1 MMRNRR
7 PSVSLLQRT
16 ISILLYSGH
25 CSKIQLLEKLGSNFD
40 HKVVEWRDNLI
51 GKEMVLPRQFQFF
64 YCRKWNPKR
73 YQLIYRC
80 LIRAIMC
87 LSNLLRV
94 IAYPLPIPRL
104 LLCIVYQVFPANHFS
119 QLMVRLS
126 QMHESRG
133 ARKVHSKSNTNQD
146 NFFFKGKRSCPRWDS
161 NPRHSCIATKCIITE
176 IQEMNCCETVVDTP
190 HEKEVACGPEW
201 TGFKIVGD
209 NIDKTVRPRHVRLD
223 RQTQSLHYF
232 NSYAVKDRVNR
243 SDTVPDPPSSPN
255 LLSLLP
261 DKEDVSE
268 MKHLF
273 EIHVSRIIV
282 ENISFMKLFG
292 DAELFH
298 KEMGTK

>member
-1 MMRNRR
+1 
-7 PSVSLLQRT
+7 
-16 ISILLYSGH
+16 
-25 CSKIQLLEKLGSNFD
+25 
-40 HKVVEWRDNLI
+40 
-51 GKEMVLPRQFQFF
+51 
-64 YCRKWNPKR
+64 
-73 YQLIYRC
+73 
-80 LIRAIMC
+80 
-87 LSNLLRV
+87 
-94 IAYPLPIPRL
+94 
-104 LLCIVYQVFPANHFS
+104 
-119 QLMVRLS
+119 
-126 QMHESRG
+126 MHESRG
-133 ARKVHSKSNTNQD
+133 ARQVHSKSNTNQD

-190 HEKEVACGPEW
+190 PEEEVACG

-232 NSYAVKDRVNR
+232 NSYAVKDRVNLTDR

-261 DKEDVSE
+261 DKEDISE

-282 ENISFMKLFG
+282 ENISFMKSFG

-298 KEMGTK
+298 IKHKHYKEMGTKSDVVSFYVYSLIIIVNYRQ